1 MSTSVEYIL
10 DIETQ
15 KAQAGL
21 RKTDQQ
27 VKRTSASLKN
37 ARKQARGLSGSF
49 QFVGEAA
56 GAINPQL
63 AGLADV
69 AMNASS
75 ALRGL
80 GRAFASGNPLIIG
93 ATALIV
99 SAIAVYTAYTAS
111 VRANEESQKRL
122 NEVLKKNTTEMEK
135 QKTSFQNAENAI
147 LDSAGSINTLRL
159 RYAELSGSISKAEAA
174 EMKRS
179 FAVEQAGQKLR
190 EELQKQISSQ
200 EEQLRSAQSS
210 ALAIK
215 QRLSFLA
222 DAGKLVDAEGFALK
236 ETNELYKQQED
247 IGLQIFKL
255 ESGLSSL
262 RTEGAERIEKQ
273 NREYAALADK
283 IAAELK
289 KQQEREEAIARAK
302 KRQAQL
308 QQILNNLQSQATS
321 LAERLR
327 DMQIA
332 RLAPL
337 DKINAEYQRELDN
350 LSSIEQET
358 IAQFESAEK
367 IAKNKKDQIMLTQ
380 ILEQKTRALADLESL
395 RAELETQ
402 RLQKTITFG
411 SKIALAAGKLVN
423 KSLKGIT
430 STTKTADA
438 ALKKISSMI
447 EDANSDQLSALD
459 RINKLEEK
467 RLQTLRDIGAQEG
480 ANTEEA
486 EKAIRARAERER
498 AALKKQQTAEAI
510 GVGET
515 VITAVADPTALIS
528 ALGASF
534 GGIGVAISG
543 VVNALSA
550 LGQKDPEQIKEEFKA
565 TFEGIAKG
573 LRVIVPLIFE
583 LLPPILFDA
592 AQSIVFA
599 IAELPA
605 RIGAA
610 IFNAIGT
617 LFKVVLNFFQD
628 PIGAIA
634 SGIGKILQ
642 DFVSAVLAPILNL
655 VGVDVNSFMSGGR
668 MLLSGQG
675 GLRFTSGNGLAMLHE
690 GEMVV
695 PRSGQ
700 ISSSVAK
707 DVEASVGGRSI
718 NIVINSAVTERAA
731 IDELVRKIEER
742 FSTFG
747 QSTSTLFGGV

>member
-1 MSTSVEYIL
+1 M
-10 DIETQ
+10 
-15 KAQAGL
+15 
-21 RKTDQQ
+21 
-27 VKRTSASLKN
+27 
-37 ARKQARGLSGSF
+37 
-49 QFVGEAA
+49 
-56 GAINPQL
+56 
-63 AGLADV
+63 
-69 AMNASS
+69 
-75 ALRGL
+75 
-80 GRAFASGNPLIIG
+80 
-93 ATALIV
+93 
-99 SAIAVYTAYTAS
+99 
-111 VRANEESQKRL
+111 
-122 NEVLKKNTTEMEK
+122 
-135 QKTSFQNAENAI
+135 
-147 LDSAGSINTLRL
+147 
-159 RYAELSGSISKAEAA
+159 
-174 EMKRS
+174 
-179 FAVEQAGQKLR
+179 
-190 EELQKQISSQ
+190 
-200 EEQLRSAQSS
+200 
-210 ALAIK
+210 
-215 QRLSFLA
+215 
-222 DAGKLVDAEGFALK
+222 
-236 ETNELYKQQED
+236 
-247 IGLQIFKL
+247 
-255 ESGLSSL
+255 
-262 RTEGAERIEKQ
+262 
-273 NREYAALADK
+273 
-283 IAAELK
+283 
-289 KQQEREEAIARAK
+289 
-302 KRQAQL
+302 
-308 QQILNNLQSQATS
+308 
-321 LAERLR
+321 
-327 DMQIA
+327 
-332 RLAPL
+332 
-337 DKINAEYQRELDN
+337 
-350 LSSIEQET
+350 
-358 IAQFESAEK
+358 
-367 IAKNKKDQIMLTQ
+367 
-380 ILEQKTRALADLESL
+380 
-395 RAELETQ
+395 
-402 RLQKTITFG
+402 
-411 SKIALAAGKLVN
+411 
-423 KSLKGIT
+423 
-430 STTKTADA
+430 
-438 ALKKISSMI
+438 
-447 EDANSDQLSALD
+447 
-459 RINKLEEK
+459 
-467 RLQTLRDIGAQEG
+467 
-480 ANTEEA
+480 
-486 EKAIRARAERER
+486 
-498 AALKKQQTAEAI
+498 
-510 GVGET
+510 
-515 VITAVADPTALIS
+515 IS